1 MSIVIDTNALIAAL
15 AKPDGSAARIVR
27 LWREGRLEIVSSEAT
42 LREAEL
48 VLGASWLD
56 RVASRS
62 DVRRL
67 LAELRERSVLVDAP
81 PIADLQLKDEG
92 DLRLVEAAVAGAAGY
107 LVTADREV
115 LRRRGYGATEF
126 VTPVE
131 LLKVLKSEGG

>member
-1 MSIVIDTNALIAAL
+1 MRIVIDTNALIAAL

-27 LWREGRLEIVSSEAT
+27 LWRDGRLEIVSSEAT

-48 VLGASWLD
+48 VFGASWLD

-62 DVRRL
+62 DVRQL
-67 LAELRERSVLVDAP
+67 LADLRARSVLVAAAQ
-81 PIADLQLKDEG
+81 IAELQLKDEG
-92 DLRLVEAAVAGAAGY
+92 DLRLVEAAVAGGAAY

-126 VTPVE
+126 VTPGE
-131 LLKVLKSEGG
+131 FLKVLKSEGG